1 MDNLIKF
8 IEKFHEQLLAHSY
21 TEVKSTD
28 GEKIPGIYIR
38 VENPV
43 LYIIG
48 VFDKEM
54 QKKTMEILTDYTKQ
68 MSEELE
74 DLRCNHLVSLGI
86 LVVEE
91 EDETENPS
99 TIYLDSRIHGVNWRY
114 SLKEKRVFVGN
125 GEPDRLFGIEKLLLS
140 ASNGEVAP
148 VSLKPVMRRGKPWA
162 CITIFMLCL
171 LSLIYTTLSGN
182 GASTIRALGLS
193 RSGILE
199 GEYYRFLTSMFLHSG
214 MIHLVSNSI
223 FLYYFGVRAEYILG
237 KWRFLGVYLSSGL
250 CGGIFSVIAHNVL
263 GIGASGAIYG
273 VLGAMLVLT
282 KKNGSQYTGMNYSTM
297 LLLAVTS
304 IGFGFLD
311 MGVDN
316 FAHIG
321 GFIGGI
327 LVFLIYR
334 KYDGKNRR
342 LST

>member
-21 TEVKSTD
+21 VEVKSVNGD
-28 GEKIPGIYIR
+28 SIPRIYIR

-43 LYIIG
+43 LYILG
-48 VFDKEM
+48 VFDKET
-54 QKKTMEILTDYTKQ
+54 QKKTTEILTAYTKQ

-86 LVVEE
+86 LVAEE
-91 EDETENPS
+91 EGEKPS
-99 TIYLDSRIHGVNWRY
+99 TVYLDSRIHGVNWRY
-114 SLKEKRVFVGN
+114 SLKEKKVFAGE
-125 GEPDRLFGIEKLLLS
+125 GEPNRLFGIEKLLLS
-140 ASNGEVAP
+140 ASKGEVAAIP
-148 VSLKPVMRRGKPWA
+148 LKPAVRRGKPWV
-162 CITIFMLCL
+162 CIAIFMLCL
-171 LSLIYTTLSGN
+171 LSLMYTTLSGN

-214 MIHLVSNSI
+214 ILHLVSNSI

-237 KWRFLGVYLSSGL
+237 RRRFLGVYLISGL
-250 CGGIFSVIAHNVL
+250 CGGIFSIIAHNVL

-273 VLGAMLVLT
+273 VLGAMLMLT

-311 MGVDN
+311 IGVDN

-327 LVFLIYR
+327 LVFLIYG
-334 KYDGKNRR
+334 KYDEKKGG